1 MKNAEMVGTRVHDIC
16 DALPGGRLPSSLRA
30 TSGYPLA
37 ILRIARGWQER
48 EALGGG
54 LSFSARLTGSPSPE

>member
-1 MKNAEMVGTRVHDIC
+1 MKNAEMVGTRVHDIG
-16 DALPGGRLPSSLRA
+16 DALPGGRHPLRPRRP
-30 TSGYPLA
+30 SGYPLA